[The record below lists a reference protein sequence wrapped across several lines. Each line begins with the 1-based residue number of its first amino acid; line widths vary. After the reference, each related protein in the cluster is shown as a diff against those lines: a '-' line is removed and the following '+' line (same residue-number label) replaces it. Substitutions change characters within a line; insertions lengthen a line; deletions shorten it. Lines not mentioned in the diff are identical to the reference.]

1 MIPLHQLPLNV
12 ENLIQNLH
20 SSVEAAKV
28 FSFARKGGVV
38 RKCRGIRVT
47 LVGVKTG
54 AVLLYG
60 APSASPTRELDM
72 RPPPQK
78 CDPEMGPAAKCE
90 VLLVEVQEIVE
101 GLQKARSSELACLT
115 FEHAESQAASL
126 RLFVLADPYGTFN
139 LL

>member
-1 MIPLHQLPLNV
+1 MKG
-12 ENLIQNLH
+12 EKLIQKLH
-20 SSVEAAKV
+20 NSGEAAKV
-28 FSFARKGGVV
+28 FSFARKGGAV

-60 APSASPTRELDM
+60 APSASPGRCRSKTRELDM

-78 CDPEMGPAAKCE
+78 CDAEMGPAAKCE

-126 RLFVLADPYGTFN
+126 RLFVLADRYGTFN